1 MTVDFEIDNRI
12 TKCQKILE
20 MDPNSQ
26 IFAAL
31 AEAYR
36 KKGELE
42 KAFQVC
48 HNGLRLHPTYG
59 AAHLVMAKVNLDR
72 GLYDWAEAEL
82 EKARQV
88 EGNSRTIELLLAEI
102 FIYKGEYQ
110 SAIRLLR
117 RLASADPGND
127 HVQRLLDIAMRIPQE
142 QQAELGSPVATP
154 VAAKPEPAM
163 RPKPKPRQLSLT
175 RLTPAEM
182 LAEALQITGVSGA
195 LYVNSEGLVLEAQ
208 WRANTDPAV
217 CGASM
222 AEVSKFLDQELM
234 KISFGQVGSVL
245 VETVR
250 QVFYIIRVSGG
261 MFILVGDANVNLG
274 SLRMKMATLVERVQ
288 TI

>member
-1 MTVDFEIDNRI
+1 MTVDLEIDNRI

-48 HNGLRLHPTYG
+48 HNGLRLHPNYG
-59 AAHLVMAKVNLDR
+59 AAHMVMARVNLDR

-82 EKARQV
+82 ERARQV
-88 EGNSRTIELLLAEI
+88 DGNSRTIELLLAEI
-102 FIYKGEYQ
+102 YIYKGEYQ
-110 SAIRLLR
+110 AAIRLLK
-117 RLASADPGND
+117 RLAASDPGND
-127 HVQRLLDIAMRIPQE
+127 HVQRLLDIALRIPQE
-142 QQAELGSPVATP
+142 QQAELGGPEPEPEPV
-154 VAAKPEPAM
+154 KPEPVTPTAPVP
-163 RPKPKPRQLSLT
+163 RPLAPT
-175 RLTPAEM
+175 RLSPAEM
-182 LAEALQITGVSGA
+182 LAESLQIGGVGGA
-195 LYVNSEGLVLEAQ
+195 LYVNSEGLVLETKWSSKA
-208 WRANTDPAV
+208 DPAV

-234 KISFGQVGSVL
+234 KISFGRVGAVL
-245 VETVR
+245 IETGR

-261 MFILVGDANVNLG
+261 MFVIMSDANVNLG
-274 SLRMKMATLVERVQ
+274 SLRMRMATLVERVQ
-288 TI
+288 IL